1 MRLESL
7 QVSGFGHLHGL
18 TIHLT
23 GPLTVLY
30 GPNEAGKSTLL
41 GFVRAMLFGI
51 PNRTYGA
58 QRYEPV
64 NGTVHGGMLTIR
76 DEEDA
81 QWVIERYAQPPEGTS
96 LSGTRGDRLRITVS
110 DPAGNLREV
119 TQDEMQRKLLSG
131 ISKNMFKQL
140 FAISL
145 TELQEVGALQSEE
158 MNRFL
163 FHAGIGGGNAILR
176 GEKKLITEMDKLY
189 RPRGRNQEIA
199 QLVQAME
206 RLEADA
212 RTVKSFLP
220 RYHELLDELAQTNAA
235 MAVTE
240 EELVERNLETAKWQR
255 AVTLRPDWLQRE
267 AALVEYA
274 AIPAEA
280 STYPEQGIVRWNS
293 IQEEK
298 ERLMLDISELNRRK
312 LSLQQDMDA
321 VIPNEDILLHESSF
335 RLLTDKLTGY
345 EDRQKELAQLRVEIA
360 SLNERL
366 GECLRSIH
374 PDWTI
379 TQLRAFA
386 GTVGERESVRQYLVR
401 FSSYDKEMDA
411 LRNDRFKLERDLLSL
426 ESAYTQAA
434 KNMQES
440 EAMNRKQFA
449 VLIPEDRLEI
459 RILWNEISME
469 LDRWR
474 DSSSHRIAAL
484 RAAEAEQAASVR
496 MRSMYARLLGGA
508 SVLTI
513 VLPVILWL
521 TSDQW
526 WGSVLS
532 GVVLLG
538 FDLLLW
544 SGMRGHD
551 QATNRRSKQHRSK
564 TEVLSSEETGEA
576 RLNSLVP
583 KLIRHPLSAASDSSQ
598 VSHLSIHRSATL
610 NQWEEEERGLRRL
623 MESWQLWAQRHEGLE
638 AELANCRRLAMEK
651 RDELQAQ
658 EREMSRREEVFAQLS
673 GEWEQ
678 WLEERHLSA
687 YLSPE
692 AALDVFRLAE
702 QGRDL
707 LSRLDALHS
716 KERSLQAE
724 NTLFENEAAAVG
736 IQSTDLIFKL
746 RQALIDLDLHVE
758 WRAKAE
764 LISAKIKSLEEEQER
779 LHDRLDRILDA
790 ERHLL
795 QAGGA
800 ENGEEFLRKGADAA
814 RYEELDRSIRQWN
827 LLLFGT
833 LEQEKTDEIEAV
845 LRTCDEDE
853 LVQRAEWA
861 KRIKAEVE
869 AKRVELQEKRGRL
882 LQEMESLESRG
893 LEGDLLQQLAQKKSQ
908 LGDALDKYAVMAV
921 CHELIAR
928 VRKIYEEERQPA
940 VLQAASNYLQ
950 QMTGGTYRRILM
962 KMGNQELL
970 AEHAEHGPIGSA
982 YLSRGAAEQLYLAMR
997 LALSDA
1003 VSGHMRLPI
1012 LLDDLF
1018 VNFDHT
1024 RMTGALSVIHNV
1036 TAQHQ
1041 VIMMT
1046 CHDHVVKAAQN
1057 KIAGVQIIQ
1066 L

>member
-58 QRYEPV
+58 QRYEPT

-76 DEEDA
+76 DEEGA

-96 LSGTRGDRLRITVS
+96 LPGTRGDRLRITVS
-110 DPAGNLREV
+110 DTEGNLREV

-131 ISKNMFKQL
+131 ISKDMFKQL

-163 FHAGIGGGNAILR
+163 FHAGIGGGNAVLR

-189 RPRGRNQEIA
+189 RPRGRNQEAA
-199 QLVQAME
+199 QLLQAME
-206 RLEADA
+206 KLEADA

-235 MAVTE
+235 LAVTE
-240 EELVERNLETAKWQR
+240 EELVERNLEAMKWQR
-255 AVTLRPDWLQRE
+255 AVTIRPDWMKRE

-274 AIPAEA
+274 EIPAEA
-280 STYPEQGIVRWNS
+280 STYPEQGIVRWNG
-293 IQEEK
+293 IQEQK

-312 LSLQQDMDA
+312 LSLQQEMDS
-321 VIPNEDILLHESSF
+321 VTPNEDILLHESSL
-335 RLLTDKLTGY
+335 RLLADKLTGY
-345 EDRQKELAQLRVEIA
+345 EGRQKDLAQLHVEIA
-360 SLNERL
+360 SLHERL
-366 GECLRSIH
+366 KECLRSIH
-374 PDWTI
+374 PDWTKS
-379 TQLRAFA
+379 QLRAFA
-386 GTVGERESVRQYLVR
+386 GTVGERESVRQYLAR
-401 FSSYDKEMDA
+401 FAAYDKEMDV
-411 LRNDRFKLERDLLSL
+411 LRNDRFKLERDVLSL

-434 KNMQES
+434 ERVQES
-440 EAMNRKQFA
+440 EVMNRKQFS
-449 VLIPEDRLEI
+449 VLIPEDHIEI
-459 RILWNEISME
+459 RMLWNEISME
-469 LDRWR
+469 LDHWR
-474 DSSSHRIAAL
+474 NSSNHRLADI
-484 RAAEAEQAASVR
+484 RAAEAEQAAGLR

-526 WGSVLS
+526 WGSALS

-538 FDLLLW
+538 FDVLLW
-544 SGMRGHD
+544 SGMRGYD
-551 QATNRRSKQHRSK
+551 QSTNRSKQRRTKPSD
-564 TEVLSSEETGEA
+564 SFSDETGEA

-583 KLIRHPLSAASDSSQ
+583 KLIRHPLSAAGDSVQSSRFLIQ
-598 VSHLSIHRSATL
+598 DLSTL

-623 MESWQLWAQRHEGLE
+623 MENWQLWAQRHEVLE
-638 AELANCRRLAMEK
+638 TELANCRRKTTEK
-651 RDELQAQ
+651 LDEVQAQ
-658 EREMSRREEVFAQLS
+658 EREMSRREEVFAKLAE
-673 GEWEQ
+673 EWEQ
-678 WLEERHLSA
+678 WLKERHLSTH
-687 YLSPE
+687 LSPE

-707 LSRLDALHS
+707 LSRLDALLGKQH
-716 KERSLQAE
+716 SLQAE
-724 NTLFENEAAAVG
+724 NDLFESEAEAVG
-736 IQSTDLIFKL
+736 IQSPDLIFSL
-746 RQALIDLDLHVE
+746 RQTLIDLDVHVE

-764 LISAKIKSLEEEQER
+764 LICAKIKSLEEEQER
-779 LHDRLDRILDA
+779 LHDRLDRVLDA
-790 ERHLL
+790 ERQLL
-795 QAGGA
+795 QASKA
-800 ENGEEFLRKGADAA
+800 ETGEQFLRKGAEAA

-827 LLLFGT
+827 VLLFGT
-833 LEQEKTDEIEAV
+833 LELEKADEIESV
-845 LRTCDEDE
+845 LRSCDEEE
-853 LVQRAEWA
+853 LIQRAEWA
-861 KRIKAEVE
+861 KRVKDETE
-869 AKRVELQEKRGRL
+869 AKRLDFQEKRGRL
-882 LQEMESLESRG
+882 LQEMESLEARG

-908 LGDALDKYAVMAV
+908 LGDTLDKYAVMAV
-921 CHELIAR
+921 CHGLITR

-950 QMTGGTYRRILM
+950 EMTGGNYRRILM

-970 AEHAEHGPIGSA
+970 AEHSEHGPIRSA
-982 YLSRGAAEQLYLAMR
+982 NLSRGTAEQLYLAMR

-1003 VSGHMRLPI
+1003 VSGHMKLPI

-1018 VNFDHT
+1018 VNFDYT

-1036 TAQHQ
+1036 TKQHQ

-1046 CHDHVVKAAQN
+1046 CHDHVAKAAQSM
-1057 KIAGVQIIQ
+1057 IDGTQIVQ